1 MIPAR
6 LTPRI
11 APRPV
16 EPEETPS
23 SIKLADP
30 RPLFTK
36 GELAR
41 LSLVGAAE
49 LYAIRV
55 MMEFGM
61 GAVVSTLTNGMIYGP
76 AVAAAGW
83 YLYWKAGR
91 D

>member
-1 MIPAR
+1 MIPSR
-6 LTPRI
+6 LTPRM
-11 APRPV
+11 AQRPV
-16 EPEETPS
+16 EPEDMPDR
-23 SIKLADP
+23 IKLAGP

-55 MMEFGM
+55 MMEVGM

-76 AVAAAGW
+76 AVAVAGAL
-83 YLYWKAGR
+83 LYRRLGR
-91 D
+91 E